1 MDPFGQ
7 VEVFEGRQQFI
18 IYYCVGMA
26 VGIVVLMIFV
36 QIIRRRLNNDV
47 EVVDKLSFTPSD
59 FGIIGLCP
67 EFSDDCDYSIQGIT
81 DEVKAYF
88 KEKYGIDDLEYVNVS
103 YDIEN
108 IFDLLDQ
115 ERILLKKRELVN
127 WYCEKKNWSED
138 EYNEQRGRFDEHD
151 DFPCER
157 EGLTGCF

>member
-7 VEVFEGRQQFI
+7 VEVFEGRQQYI
-18 IYYCVGMA
+18 IYYCAGMA

-88 KEKYGIDDLEYVNVS
+88 
-103 YDIEN
+103 
-108 IFDLLDQ
+108 
-115 ERILLKKRELVN
+115 
-127 WYCEKKNWSED
+127 
-138 EYNEQRGRFDEHD
+138 
-151 DFPCER
+151 
-157 EGLTGCF
+157 